1 MEFIRK
7 KLQDRIDEGGLRSL
21 KYNTNKVDFS
31 SNDYLGLASNQDL
44 ARAIEYKYQHE
55 FPKSLNG
62 STGSR
67 LLAGHHAF
75 YDEVE
80 SFLADYFKVE
90 AVLIFNSG
98 YVANMAILSSV
109 PQKGDT
115 IILDEY
121 IHASLKDGAR
131 LSFATKY
138 SFKHNDLQDLENKL
152 KKAEGNKFIVV
163 ETLYSM
169 DGDFAPL
176 ESLQILANE
185 YGAFLVVDE
194 AHSTGLF
201 GENGNGLLNEKKLQ
215 DSIPF
220 KIYTFGKA
228 MGIHGACIAGSKDLK
243 DYLVNFARPFIYTTA
258 MSPHSFVAVAS
269 AFEFIINHKELKES
283 LLDTIAYWNSKTSML
298 KNFTCNEGPI
308 QTYTKPGNEIVK
320 KLALSVQSKGYDVRP
335 ILSPTVKEGAERL
348 RICLHAFNSKEEIDG
363 LIQSILAFHE

>member
-7 KLQDRIDEGGLRSL
+7 KLQDRIAEGGLRSL
-21 KYNTNKVDFS
+21 KYNTDKVDFS

-44 ARAIEYKYQHE
+44 ARAIECKYQHE
-55 FPKSLNG
+55 FSKRLNG

-80 SFLADYFKVE
+80 RFLADYFKVE

-121 IHASLKDGAR
+121 IHASLRDGAR

-176 ESLQILANE
+176 EALQILANE
-185 YGAFLVVDE
+185 
-194 AHSTGLF
+194 
-201 GENGNGLLNEKKLQ
+201 
-215 DSIPF
+215 
-220 KIYTFGKA
+220 
-228 MGIHGACIAGSKDLK
+228 
-243 DYLVNFARPFIYTTA
+243 
-258 MSPHSFVAVAS
+258 
-269 AFEFIINHKELKES
+269 
-283 LLDTIAYWNSKTSML
+283 
-298 KNFTCNEGPI
+298 
-308 QTYTKPGNEIVK
+308 
-320 KLALSVQSKGYDVRP
+320 
-335 ILSPTVKEGAERL
+335 
-348 RICLHAFNSKEEIDG
+348 
-363 LIQSILAFHE
+363 